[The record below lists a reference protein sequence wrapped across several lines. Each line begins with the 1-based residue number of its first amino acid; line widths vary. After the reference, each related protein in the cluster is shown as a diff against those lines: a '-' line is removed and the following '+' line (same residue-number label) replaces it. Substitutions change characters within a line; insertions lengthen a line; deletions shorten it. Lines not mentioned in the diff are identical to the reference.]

1 MEFKIEHTWNS
12 FPVSHD
18 PVMIRL
24 TPENAG
30 MLMEV
35 SAPFF
40 NDPPAPPGEP
50 GKPFSGLWDYEVV
63 EAFFLNGQTEQYLE
77 VELCPHICEHT
88 SSMTISCFHRHG
100 QHLVLLLSGRRKV
113 CKVEYQIET
122 TWDSIPV
129 MHAPVTIIFKP
140 GNEGLVME
148 VSSLFFDDPPTP
160 AGEPGE
166 PFDGLWDYEVVE
178 AFFLNSATSNYLEV
192 ELCPHGQHLVLQL
205 SKGDCLTKELPLA
218 FQADINWTQG
228 TWHGTAIIP
237 WKYFPPGVD
246 KMNSYAI
253 HGSGL
258 GRTYEALYPVPREE
272 IKEGQGPNFY

>member
-77 VELCPHICEHT
+77 VELCPH
-88 SSMTISCFHRHG
+88 G

-113 CKVEYQIET
+113 CKQELLLLY
-122 TWDSIPV
+122 
-129 MHAPVTIIFKP
+129 
-140 GNEGLVME
+140 E
-148 VSSLFFDDPPTP
+148 VSR
-160 AGEPGE
+160 
-166 PFDGLWDYEVVE
+166 V
-178 AFFLNSATSNYLEV
+178 SARWNGRV
-192 ELCPHGQHLVLQL
+192 HL
-205 SKGDCLTKELPLA
+205 
-218 FQADINWTQG
+218 
-228 TWHGTAIIP
+228 P
-237 WKYFPPGVD
+237 WSYFPPSTD
-246 KMNSYAI
+246 KFNAFAI
-253 HGSGL
+253 HGSGVN
-258 GRTYEALYPVPREE
+258 RIYEALYPVPPHE
-272 IKEGQGPNFY
+272 IRKEQKPDFHRLEYFKSLNLNKLMGEDWKQPLSDLWDFCKWTS